1 MPARSKELQIR
12 RKNRNRYNLKK
23 YSLDKPRLC
32 VYRSNQNIYA
42 QVIDD
47 KTGKTLFSV

>member
-1 MPARSKELQIR
+1 MSIKFKKEMI
-12 RKNRNRYNLKK
+12 KEKRNRFNLKK
-23 YSLDKPRLC
+23 GNSRLRLS

-47 KTGKTLFSV
+47 NEVKHY

>member
-1 MPARSKELQIR
+1 MIKEKLEIVLI
-12 RKNRNRYNLKK
+12 LKK
-23 YSLDKPRLC
+23 DNSRLRLS

-47 KTGKTLFSV
+47 KTGKHSISCIYYG